1 MLSKLRLALTHWS
14 AVFARRFRNNF
25 YLFFAALL
33 TVLIVLDASVF
44 EVGTNMRQ
52 KAFDFMVRQRVMQPA
67 PDPDIVIV
75 DIDEA
80 SLAALSRDYGRWPWP
95 RQVMGEFLEH
105 LEAQQPRAVVFDIL
119 FSDADVYNPDSD
131 AYFNEVI
138 AGTDNTFFPFL
149 RLSETQDHLS
159 QVRPS
164 MIPGVQRAPAGNNSQ
179 NHTPPA
185 PQHIA
190 VVLPHFEAMLKPGRI
205 GTHNIYPDRDGI
217 VREYRLYRD
226 DYGWRIPSLP
236 LVVGQAVG
244 GKVPDQES
252 MLLNWRGGP
261 FTYHYASFSDVYLDM
276 TAKAPKRSK
285 NEFTGKIVII
295 GSTAPSLF
303 DLKATAMAKTHPGVE
318 ILATAIDNV
327 KNGDYLRFWR
337 GSLPYLM
344 MSLLLVWLT
353 AAAFYRNVDRD
364 RFNSIFSSS
373 QIALLAVSYVGIN
386 LTDTYVDLTGPVTWA
401 VAYFS
406 VAKIYALAT
415 DRAMQRWL
423 AFGVEPGKEGL
434 QAVLMPIIISGPEPL
449 GDGTLK
455 KIRGELL
462 GMGQIP
468 KNVESLKG
476 IQSGIWGLFGDMLLI
491 RWTCEHG
498 DAAQADRI
506 RQEAGEIG
514 GQLAALT
521 ERVGVSASIDI
532 RHALHEGVLSG
543 DKPLAPQWRSL
554 FAQSVLKLEHMPQE
568 KETA

>member
-1 MLSKLRLALTHWS
+1 MLSKLRLAITHWS

-25 YLFFAALL
+25 YLFLAVLL

-44 EVGTNMRQ
+44 NVGTNMRQ
-52 KAFDFMVRQRVMQPA
+52 KAFDFMVRHRVVQPA
-67 PDPDIVIV
+67 PDPEIVIV
-75 DIDEA
+75 DINEA
-80 SLAALSRDYGRWPWP
+80 SLAALSSDYGRWPWP
-95 RQVMGEFLEH
+95 RQVMGEFLER
-105 LEAQQPRAVVFDIL
+105 LETQKPKAVVFDIL

-138 AGTDNTFFPFL
+138 AATDNTFFPFL
-149 RLSETQDHLS
+149 RLSPEQDHLS
-159 QVRPS
+159 QVAPH
-164 MIPGVQRAPAGNNSQ
+164 MIPGVNRVPTATSPSY
-179 NHTPPA
+179 TPPSKN
-185 PQHIA
+185 IA

-217 VREYRLYRD
+217 VREYRLYD
-226 DYGWRIPSLP
+226 DAHGWRLPSLP

-244 GKVPDQES
+244 DKVPEQEN

-276 TAKAPKRSK
+276 TAKAPKRPQ

-337 GSLPYLM
+337 GTLPYLA

-353 AAAFYRNVDRD
+353 AAAFYRDVDRD

-373 QIALLAVSYVGIN
+373 QVALLAVSYVGIN

-401 VAYFS
+401 IGYFS
-406 VAKIYALAT
+406 IAKVYALAT
-415 DRAMQRWL
+415 DRALQRWL
-423 AFGVEPGKEGL
+423 AFGVSPGEEGL
-434 QAVLMPIIISGPEPL
+434 QAILMPVQIASPEPL

-455 KIRGELL
+455 KIRSELL
-462 GMGQIP
+462 EMGDVP

-476 IQSGIWGLFGDMLLI
+476 IQSGIWGLFGDMLVI
-491 RWTCEHG
+491 RWTCPH
-498 DAAQADRI
+498 DNAAQADRI
-506 RQEAGEIG
+506 RQEAVKVGE
-514 GQLAALT
+514 QLAAAL
-521 ERVGVSASIDI
+521 RRAGVQSGVDAY
-532 RHALHEGVLSG
+532 HALHEGVLSG
-543 DKPLAPQWRSL
+543 DKPLAPQWRAL
-554 FAQSVLKLEHMPQE
+554 FAQAILKLEHLQQE
-568 KETA
+568 KDKA

>member
-1 MLSKLRLALTHWS
+1 MFSNLRLAISHWS

-25 YLFFAALL
+25 YLFLAAFL

-44 EVGTNMRQ
+44 NVGTNMRQ
-52 KAFDFMVRQRVMQPA
+52 KAFDFTVRHRVVQPA

-105 LEAQQPRAVVFDIL
+105 LEAQQPKAVVFDIL

-159 QVRPS
+159 QISPE
-164 MIPGVQRAPAGNNSQ
+164 MIPGVQRIPAEAAANI
-179 NHTPPA
+179 PPA
-185 PQHIA
+185 PGNIA

-244 GKVPDQES
+244 DKVPDQEN

-261 FTYHYASFSDVYLDM
+261 FTYRYASFSDVYLDM
-276 TAKAPKRSK
+276 SAKTPKRPQ

-337 GSLPYLM
+337 GTLPYLA

-373 QIALLAVSYVGIN
+373 QVALLAISYIGIN

-401 VAYFS
+401 IGYFS
-406 VAKIYALAT
+406 IAKVYALAT
-415 DRAMQRWL
+415 DRALQRWL
-423 AFGVEPGKEGL
+423 AFGVSPGEEGL
-434 QAVLMPIIISGPEPL
+434 QAILMPVLIASPEPL
-449 GDGTLK
+449 GEGTLK

-462 GMGQIP
+462 EIGKIP
-468 KNVESLKG
+468 KNVESMKG
-476 IQSGIWGLFGDMLLI
+476 IQSGIWGLFGDMLVI
-491 RWTCEHG
+491 RWTCEH
-498 DAAQADRI
+498 DNTAQADRI
-506 RQEAGEIG
+506 RQEAAGIGE
-514 GQLAALT
+514 QLAMAL
-521 ERVGVSASIDI
+521 RRAGVPSDVDA
-532 RHALHEGVLSG
+532 RYTLHEGLLSG
-543 DKPLAPQWRSL
+543 EKPLAPQWRAL
-554 FAQSVLKLEHMPQE
+554 FAQAILKLEHMQE
-568 KETA
+568 EKDKA

>member
-1 MLSKLRLALTHWS
+1 MLSKLRLAITHWS

-25 YLFFAALL
+25 YLFLAVLL

-44 EVGTNMRQ
+44 NVGTNMRQ
-52 KAFDFMVRQRVMQPA
+52 KAFDFMVRHRVVQPA
-67 PDPDIVIV
+67 PDQEIVIV
-75 DIDEA
+75 DINEA

-95 RQVMGEFLEH
+95 RQVMGEFLEQ
-105 LEAQQPRAVVFDIL
+105 LETQKPKAVVFDIL

-138 AGTDNTFFPFL
+138 AATDNTFFPFL
-149 RLSETQDHLS
+149 RLAPEQDPLS
-159 QVRPS
+159 QVAPH
-164 MIPGVQRAPAGNNSQ
+164 MIPGVNRVPTTTSPSN
-179 NHTPPA
+179 TPPSKN
-185 PQHIA
+185 IA

-217 VREYRLYRD
+217 VREYRLYD
-226 DYGWRIPSLP
+226 DAYGWRLPSLP
-236 LVVGQAVG
+236 LVVGQTVG
-244 GKVPDQES
+244 DKVPDQEN

-276 TAKAPKRSK
+276 TAKAPKRPH

-303 DLKATAMAKTHPGVE
+303 DLKATAMAKAHPGVE

-337 GSLPYLM
+337 GTAPYLV

-353 AAAFYRNVDRD
+353 AAAFYRDVDRD

-373 QIALLAVSYVGIN
+373 QVALLAVSYVGIN

-401 VAYFS
+401 VGYFS
-406 VAKIYALAT
+406 IAKVYALAT
-415 DRAMQRWL
+415 DRALQRWL
-423 AFGVEPGKEGL
+423 AFGVSPGEEGL
-434 QAVLMPIIISGPEPL
+434 QAILMPVQIASPEPL

-462 GMGQIP
+462 EMGDVP

-476 IQSGIWGLFGDMLLI
+476 IQSGIWGLFGDMLVI
-491 RWTCEHG
+491 RWTCPH
-498 DAAQADRI
+498 DNAAQADRI
-506 RQEAGEIG
+506 RQEAAKVGE
-514 GQLAALT
+514 QLAAVL
-521 ERVGVSASIDI
+521 RRAGVQSGVDAY
-532 RHALHEGVLSG
+532 HALHEGVLSG
-543 DKPLAPQWRSL
+543 DKPLAPQWRAL
-554 FAQSVLKLEHMPQE
+554 FAQAILKLEHMQQE
-568 KETA
+568 KDKA

>member
-1 MLSKLRLALTHWS
+1 MLSNLRLAISHWS

-25 YLFFAALL
+25 YLFLAALL
-33 TVLIVLDASVF
+33 TVLIMLDASVF
-44 EVGTNMRQ
+44 NVGTNMRQ
-52 KAFDFMVRQRVMQPA
+52 KAFDFMVRHRVVQPA
-67 PDPDIVIV
+67 PDPEIVIV

-105 LEAQQPRAVVFDIL
+105 LEVQQPKVVVFDIL

-138 AGTDNTFFPFL
+138 AGTDNTFLPFL

-159 QVRPS
+159 QVTPP
-164 MIPGVQRAPAGNNSQ
+164 MIPGVQRAPRDDIAS
-179 NHTPPA
+179 HTPPA
-185 PQHIA
+185 TQPVA

-244 GKVPDQES
+244 DKVPDQEN

-261 FTYHYASFSDVYLDM
+261 FTYRYASFSDIYLDM
-276 TAKAPKRSK
+276 SAKTPKRPQ

-337 GSLPYLM
+337 GTLPYLA

-373 QIALLAVSYVGIN
+373 QVALLAISYIGIN
-386 LTDTYVDLTGPVTWA
+386 ITDTYVDLTGPVTWA
-401 VAYFS
+401 IGYFS
-406 VAKIYALAT
+406 IAKVYALAT
-415 DRAMQRWL
+415 DRALQRWL
-423 AFGVEPGKEGL
+423 AFGVSPGEEGL
-434 QAVLMPIIISGPEPL
+434 QAMLMPVLIASPEPL
-449 GDGTLK
+449 GEGTLK
-455 KIRGELL
+455 KVRGELL
-462 GMGQIP
+462 GIGEVP

-476 IQSGIWGLFGDMLLI
+476 IQSGIWGLFGDMLVI
-491 RWTCEHG
+491 RWTCAH
-498 DAAQADRI
+498 DNTAQANRI
-506 RQEAGEIG
+506 RQEATTISE
-514 GQLAALT
+514 QLAMVLRRA
-521 ERVGVSASIDI
+521 GVPANVDAH
-532 RHALHEGVLSG
+532 HALHEGLLSG
-543 DKPLAPQWRSL
+543 DKPLAPQWRTL
-554 FAQSVLKLEHMPQE
+554 FAQAILKLEHMQQE
-568 KETA
+568 KDKA

>member
-1 MLSKLRLALTHWS
+1 MLSKLRLAITHWS

-25 YLFFAALL
+25 YLFLAVLL

-44 EVGTNMRQ
+44 NVGTNMRQ
-52 KAFDFMVRQRVMQPA
+52 KAFDFMVRHRVVQPA
-67 PDPDIVIV
+67 PDPEIVIV
-75 DIDEA
+75 DINEA
-80 SLAALSRDYGRWPWP
+80 SLAALSSDYGRWPWP
-95 RQVMGEFLEH
+95 RQVMGEFLER
-105 LEAQQPRAVVFDIL
+105 LETQKPKAVVFDIL

-138 AGTDNTFFPFL
+138 AATDNTFFPFL
-149 RLSETQDHLS
+149 RLSPEQDHLS
-159 QVRPS
+159 QVAPH
-164 MIPGVQRAPAGNNSQ
+164 MIPGVNRVPTATSPSY
-179 NHTPPA
+179 TPPSKN
-185 PQHIA
+185 IA

-217 VREYRLYRD
+217 VREYRLYD
-226 DYGWRIPSLP
+226 DAHGWRLPSLP

-244 GKVPDQES
+244 DKVPEQEN

-276 TAKAPKRSK
+276 TAKAPQRPQ

-337 GSLPYLM
+337 GTLPYLA

-353 AAAFYRNVDRD
+353 AAAFYRDVDRD

-373 QIALLAVSYVGIN
+373 QVALLAVSYVGIN

-401 VAYFS
+401 IGYFS
-406 VAKIYALAT
+406 IAKVYALAT
-415 DRAMQRWL
+415 DRALQRWL
-423 AFGVEPGKEGL
+423 AFGVSPGEEGL
-434 QAVLMPIIISGPEPL
+434 QAILMPVQIASPEPL

-455 KIRGELL
+455 KIRSELL
-462 GMGQIP
+462 EMGDVP

-476 IQSGIWGLFGDMLLI
+476 IQSGIWGLFGDMLVI
-491 RWTCEHG
+491 RWTCPH
-498 DAAQADRI
+498 DNAAQADRI
-506 RQEAGEIG
+506 RQEAAKVGE
-514 GQLAALT
+514 QLAAAL
-521 ERVGVSASIDI
+521 RRAGVQSGVDAY
-532 RHALHEGVLSG
+532 HALHEGVLSG
-543 DKPLAPQWRSL
+543 DKPLAPQWRAL
-554 FAQSVLKLEHMPQE
+554 FAQAILKLEHLQQE
-568 KETA
+568 KDKA

>member
-1 MLSKLRLALTHWS
+1 MLSKLRLAITHWS

-25 YLFFAALL
+25 YLFLAVLL

-44 EVGTNMRQ
+44 NVGTNMRQ
-52 KAFDFMVRQRVMQPA
+52 KAFDFMVRHRVVQPA
-67 PDPDIVIV
+67 PDPEIVIV
-75 DIDEA
+75 DINEA
-80 SLAALSRDYGRWPWP
+80 SLAALSSDYGRWPWP
-95 RQVMGEFLEH
+95 RQVMGEFLER
-105 LEAQQPRAVVFDIL
+105 LETQKPKAVVFDIL

-138 AGTDNTFFPFL
+138 AATDNTFFPFL
-149 RLSETQDHLS
+149 RLSPEQDHLS
-159 QVRPS
+159 QVAPH
-164 MIPGVQRAPAGNNSQ
+164 MIPGVNRVPTATSPSY
-179 NHTPPA
+179 TPPSKN
-185 PQHIA
+185 IA

-217 VREYRLYRD
+217 VREYRLYD
-226 DYGWRIPSLP
+226 DAHGWRLPSLP

-244 GKVPDQES
+244 DKVPEQEN

-276 TAKAPKRSK
+276 TAKAPKRPQ

-337 GSLPYLM
+337 GTLPYLA

-353 AAAFYRNVDRD
+353 AAAFYRDVDRD

-373 QIALLAVSYVGIN
+373 QVALLAVSYVGIN

-401 VAYFS
+401 IGYFS
-406 VAKIYALAT
+406 IAKVYALAT
-415 DRAMQRWL
+415 DRALQRWL
-423 AFGVEPGKEGL
+423 AFGVSPGEEGL
-434 QAVLMPIIISGPEPL
+434 QAILMPVQIASPEPL

-455 KIRGELL
+455 KIRSELL
-462 GMGQIP
+462 EMGDVP

-476 IQSGIWGLFGDMLLI
+476 IQSGIWGLFGDMLVI
-491 RWTCEHG
+491 RWTCPH
-498 DAAQADRI
+498 DNAAQADRI
-506 RQEAGEIG
+506 RQEATKVGE
-514 GQLAALT
+514 QLAAAL
-521 ERVGVSASIDI
+521 RRAGVQSGVDAY
-532 RHALHEGVLSG
+532 HALHEGVLSG
-543 DKPLAPQWRSL
+543 DKPLAPQWRAL
-554 FAQSVLKLEHMPQE
+554 FAQAILKLEHLQQE
-568 KETA
+568 KDKA

>member
-1 MLSKLRLALTHWS
+1 MLSKLRLAVTHWS

-25 YLFFAALL
+25 YLFLAVLL

-44 EVGTNMRQ
+44 NVGTNMRQ
-52 KAFDFMVRQRVMQPA
+52 KAFDFMVRHRVVQPA
-67 PDPDIVIV
+67 PDPEIVIV
-75 DIDEA
+75 DINEA

-95 RQVMGEFLEH
+95 RQVMGEFLEQ
-105 LEAQQPRAVVFDIL
+105 LETQKPKAVVFDIL

-138 AGTDNTFFPFL
+138 AATDNSFFPFL
-149 RLSETQDHLS
+149 RLSPEQDHLS
-159 QVRPS
+159 QVAPH
-164 MIPGVQRAPAGNNSQ
+164 MIPGVNRVPAATSPSD
-179 NHTPPA
+179 TPPSKN
-185 PQHIA
+185 IA

-217 VREYRLYRD
+217 VREYRLYD
-226 DYGWRIPSLP
+226 DAYDWRLPSLP
-236 LVVGQAVG
+236 LIVGQAVG
-244 GKVPDQES
+244 DKVPDQEN

-276 TAKAPKRSK
+276 TAKAPKRPQ
-285 NEFTGKIVII
+285 NEFAGKIVII

-337 GSLPYLM
+337 GTLPYLA

-353 AAAFYRNVDRD
+353 TTAFYRNVDRD

-401 VAYFS
+401 VGYFS
-406 VAKIYALAT
+406 IAKVYALAT
-415 DRAMQRWL
+415 DRALQRWL
-423 AFGVEPGKEGL
+423 AFGVAPGEEGL
-434 QAVLMPIIISGPEPL
+434 QAILMPVQIASPEPL

-462 GMGQIP
+462 EIGDMP

-476 IQSGIWGLFGDMLLI
+476 IQSGIWGLFGDMLVI
-491 RWTCEHG
+491 RWTCPH
-498 DAAQADRI
+498 DNAAQADRI
-506 RQEAGEIG
+506 RQEAAEVGE
-514 GQLAALT
+514 QLAAAL
-521 ERVGVSASIDI
+521 RRAGVSSGVDAY
-532 RHALHEGVLSG
+532 HTLHEGVLSG
-543 DKPLAPQWRSL
+543 DKPLAPQWRAL
-554 FAQSVLKLEHMPQE
+554 FAQAILKLEHMQQE
-568 KETA
+568 KDNA